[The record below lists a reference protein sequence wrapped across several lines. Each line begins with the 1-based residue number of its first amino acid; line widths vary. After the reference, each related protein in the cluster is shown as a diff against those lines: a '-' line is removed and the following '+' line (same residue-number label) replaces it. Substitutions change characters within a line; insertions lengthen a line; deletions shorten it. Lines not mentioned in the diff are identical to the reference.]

1 MVSKEFTERLEERIA
16 EFTEDG
22 GQFELQEVLALMFEG
37 IQNNYALTM
46 AYVVDVENHDGHL
59 YYHEYDDGTE
69 TAFAFTAE
77 PDIRNNCTVGLSLRV
92 ILDEIME
99 NDACDGI
106 LINPGEDNVFIS
118 KNLLETGLN
127 AGYALKK
134 EEIEQEVVLR
144 ANMDKD
150 HELVFRRPLPEE
162 AFAEIESRINDLEH
176 GSDDFLKISFLGEKS
191 SLFAHVLCEEV
202 GVQLAFGIDMSAFN
216 WDEPLVLGKS
226 MPTDEAIRL
235 LKRVCVDK
243 EDPNTMEEV
252 EEFHQ
257 TDLQ

>member
-77 PDIRNNCTVGLSLRV
+77 PDIRNNSTVGLSLRA

-99 NDACDGI
+99 NEDWQHLKRLAGDKVI
-106 LINPGEDNVFIS
+106 RLKNQMRIAASDETIRWIRDFVDQRRIYPIPVDDSYDLQIFDRERMLI
-118 KNLLETGLN
+118 
-127 AGYALKK
+127 
-134 EEIEQEVVLR
+134 
-144 ANMDKD
+144 
-150 HELVFRRPLPEE
+150 ELVRYKSKLSFNYYKEILGNYRRILPQLNTEKIRNYAE
-162 AFAEIESRINDLEH
+162 AVPK
-176 GSDDFLKISFLGEKS
+176 SDKVIRTLRT
-191 SLFAHVLCEEV
+191 EV
-202 GVQLAFGIDMSAFN
+202 Y
-216 WDEPLVLGKS
+216 
-226 MPTDEAIRL
+226 
-235 LKRVCVDK
+235 
-243 EDPNTMEEV
+243 
-252 EEFHQ
+252 
-257 TDLQ
+257 